1 MSEFKN
7 SILVSQQVPEY
18 IRDEYPLF
26 VNFLEAYYEF
36 LETKQGT
43 QKNDLVQ
50 QAKNLRNISD
60 VDDSIDD
67 FAESFIANF
76 ASLLPQ
82 HENINKAFL
91 IKNVL
96 PLYLSR
102 GNEKSFSLLFR
113 LLYGE
118 EIVITLPK
126 DSILRASGGEWDVEN
141 VLRIDN
147 DVYSS
152 YVGNAVTKTFFLAQ
166 QGTINDITVY
176 LDGVLL
182 TSGYTI
188 RKESKK
194 LIFQTAPALGAK
206 IKVYYP
212 TFNFEL
218 FNSRKVIGTTSGA
231 TATIERAA
239 PRLITQQ
246 TSIELYI
253 STNNLTGTFLNAE
266 EVTVEIIADDGT
278 TLITLGSNTI
288 STVNSI
294 VVTNG
299 GASYNVG
306 DPVAINAGG
315 FTTKAEA
322 VVDEVATGF
331 VDTMNVQYGGAGFQV
346 GGLVT
351 GFGPGTTIVTAAIG
365 AVDSTGNSG
374 ANSYTI
380 FTDVI
385 SSYSNVLIS
394 NSNYG
399 FPANVVPT
407 GENVS
412 TRLIDAFSRGSV
424 SGLGSITNVSIL
436 FSDAS
441 SNNIVYNSQGARIET
456 LANTFVDITTFG
468 SLGRILI
475 NSGGTGYVI
484 GDEIEFGSNP
494 SGTFGQAAAAAV
506 TNVSNTGAITKV
518 EFGPSRI
525 SGTANAAANTV
536 IVTGTGTDFVGQ
548 LSVGDQIMINL
559 ETRYINTIS
568 STTSFNV
575 NVAFTKTS
583 TNKKV
588 GVYDRYPIGG
598 TGYVQNN
605 FPTLSVTSSNVSATS
620 ANLALVSIMGDSEQ
634 ITGTNSTVAGRILKI
649 RITNPGAGYEF
660 LPAVDL
666 TGFGDGS
673 AAADASIE
681 RSYVSFPGRW
691 TSSEGIL
698 SALDRKVQ
706 GLDYYIDFTYL
717 TSAQVEFSRYKDILK
732 GLLHPAGFK
741 NYAEYPIDKSINTV
755 LTLASTQANAVS
767 GTVNVNNSI
776 YVTGTNTKFITAN
789 SRGIFTIGSNIAV
802 NNQIRMINAIISNT
816 QLTVSSAFSTNSNTQ
831 SLIIV
836 T

>member
-1 MSEFKN
+1 MSDFKN
-7 SILVSQQVPEY
+7 SILIGQQVPEY
-18 IRDEYPLF
+18 VREEYPLF

-36 LETKQGT
+36 LETAQGT

-50 QAKNLRNISD
+50 QAKKLRNISD

-76 ASLLPQ
+76 ATLLPQ
-82 HENINKAFL
+82 YENIDKAFL
-91 IKNVL
+91 VKNVL

-118 EIVITLPK
+118 EVVITLPK
-126 DSILRASGGEWDVEN
+126 DSILRASGGEWNVEN

-176 LDGVLL
+176 SDGVLL

-231 TATIERAA
+231 TAIIEKAA

-253 STNNLTGTFLNAE
+253 STNNLNGTFLNAE

-288 STVNSI
+288 STVSSI
-294 VVTNG
+294 VVTSG

-322 VVDEVATGF
+322 VVDTVATGF
-331 VDTMNVQYGGAGFQV
+331 VDTMNVQFGGAGFQV
-346 GGLVT
+346 GGIVT
-351 GFGPGTTIVTAAIG
+351 GAGPGSTLVTAAVG
-365 AVDSTGNSG
+365 SVDTSG
-374 ANSYTI
+374 TYTANSYTI

-394 NSNYG
+394 SSNYG
-399 FPANVVPT
+399 FPSNVIPT

-412 TRLIDAFSRGSV
+412 TKMIDAFTQGAVTGIGPITSV
-424 SGLGSITNVSIL
+424 SLL
-436 FSDAS
+436 FSDSS
-441 SNNIVYNSQGARIET
+441 SNNIVYDSQGARVET
-456 LANTFVDITTFG
+456 LGNTFIDIKTFG
-468 SLGRILI
+468 SLGRIVI
-475 NSGGTGYVI
+475 NSGGTGYVR

-494 SGTFGQAAAAAV
+494 PGTFGQAAAAAV

-525 SGTANAAANTV
+525 SGTSNSSANTV

-598 TGYVQNN
+598 IGYVQNS
-605 FPTLSVTSSNVSATS
+605 FPTLSVTSANGSATS
-620 ANLALVSIMGDSEQ
+620 ANLAVVSIMGDSEQ
-634 ITGTNSTVAGRILKI
+634 ITGSTSTVAGRILKI
-649 RITNPGAGYEF
+649 RITNAGAGYEF

-666 TGFGDGS
+666 TGYGDGS
-673 AAADASIE
+673 ATADASIE

-717 TSAQVEFSRYKDILK
+717 TSVQVEFSRYKDILK

-741 NYAEYPIDKSINTV
+741 NYAEYPIDKTISTV

-802 NNQIRMINAIISNT
+802 NNQIRMVNAIISNT